1 MVHPHPV
8 NGLLRA
14 RRPGISLVEAL
25 VALGIV
31 AVLGM
36 LAYPVIMDRL
46 NVRRAEALVS
56 ELRTYQSA
64 IKSFRT
70 DVGRYPSKLTYLS
83 ILEDYSGIRDACGTT
98 ISAVNQA
105 RYRGPYVNR
114 HISPI
119 KPYAPSQNTR
129 FTIATD
135 DSVESVL
142 TRTTIPTVGGGT
154 QQVLQ
159 ITVIGPSQETTRLV
173 DSTVDGSVNNADGT
187 VRYTSLAAAQNRI
200 NWVFTISSGDC

>member
-1 MVHPHPV
+1 MVDPHSV
-8 NGLLRA
+8 HRLLSGRRA
-14 RRPGISLVEAL
+14 GVSLVEVL

-36 LAYPVIMDRL
+36 LAYPVILDRL
-46 NVRRAEALVS
+46 NVKRAEAVVS
-56 ELRTYQSA
+56 ELRAYQRA
-64 IKSFRT
+64 ITTFQT
-70 DVGRYPSKLTYLS
+70 DVRRYPSKLTYLS
-83 ILEDYSGIRDACGTT
+83 ILEDSSGIRDACGTL
-98 ISAVNQA
+98 ISALNQS

-142 TRTTIPTVGGGT
+142 TRTTIPTAGGGT

-159 ITVIGPSQETTRLV
+159 ITVIGPNQEATRLI

-187 VRYTSLAAAQNRI
+187 VRYTSLLAAQNRI
-200 NWVFTISSGDC
+200 NWVFTISAGDC